1 MSPSKAGIPSDRRPL
16 LGAPAVAL
24 RDREKLFPAPRAG
37 REDPNRVWACRGAGA
52 PGPGV
57 HPSLR
62 GAGAQQAAEGRSSPR
77 AEPGLGPSASRAEGD
92 GKPPTPEESLLG
104 ACFGALHKPGCQP
117 RAHRRE
123 SVGPAAAGE
132 GEVGEEG
139 AMHPEARAGG
149 GRDTGATRDASG
161 GGPLPSP
168 TGERGR
174 ASGRSSPAPTTTL
187 RATAA
192 AKAQVTPRQG
202 LSAGAAL
209 QSAAP
214 ARRAHGTGSLCP
226 LRGRPPHASQHP
238 VLSARGQTAAG
249 QGRGPGSPPCGGPRP
264 GLWSAAYASGA
275 SARTPPRNWAL
286 GPAAAP
292 ARLPPGPG
300 SPEMA
305 LAEVQPRAE

>member
-1 MSPSKAGIPSDRRPL
+1 MTERSSFRRRE
-16 LGAPAVAL
+16 
-24 RDREKLFPAPRAG
+24 RDARTRAG
-37 REDPNRVWACRGAGA
+37 SG
-52 PGPGV
+52 
-57 HPSLR
+57 
-62 GAGAQQAAEGRSSPR
+62 
-77 AEPGLGPSASRAEGD
+77 RAEGPGRRD
-92 GKPPTPEESLLG
+92 LAFTRVSEVPVLSKPRRGGAVPGLSLAWGQVRPGRRVTGSHQRLRSHFWG

-149 GRDTGATRDASG
+149 GRDTGSTRDASG

-209 QSAAP
+209 QPAAP

-226 LRGRPPHASQHP
+226 LRGRPPHASQHL

-264 GLWSAAYASGA
+264 GL
-275 SARTPPRNWAL
+275 
-286 GPAAAP
+286 
-292 ARLPPGPG
+292 
-300 SPEMA
+300 
-305 LAEVQPRAE
+305 

>member
-1 MSPSKAGIPSDRRPL
+1 MLSKPRRG
-16 LGAPAVAL
+16 GAV
-24 RDREKLFPAPRAG
+24 
-37 REDPNRVWACRGAGA
+37 
-52 PGPGV
+52 
-57 HPSLR
+57 
-62 GAGAQQAAEGRSSPR
+62 
-77 AEPGLGPSASRAEGD
+77 PGL
-92 GKPPTPEESLLG
+92 SLAWGQVRPGRRVTGSHQRLRSHFWG

-149 GRDTGATRDASG
+149 GRDTGSTRDASG

-209 QSAAP
+209 QPAAP

-226 LRGRPPHASQHP
+226 LRGRPPHASQHL

-249 QGRGPGSPPCGGPRP
+249 QGRGPGSPPCGGRRPAARALKRRVRERRFGAHPASEPGAGARRGPRPVAPGPREPRDGVGRSAAPRGVRWPFCLLPRP
-264 GLWSAAYASGA
+264 G
-275 SARTPPRNWAL
+275 R
-286 GPAAAP
+286 
-292 ARLPPGPG
+292 
-300 SPEMA
+300 
-305 LAEVQPRAE
+305 